1 MGSAQYFS
9 SRSTK
14 WTGDWNEGFIFV
26 VTYHAQLF
34 DTIDVCLNGMSWF
47 HINMLYYPLV

>member
-1 MGSAQYFS
+1 MGSAQYYS

-34 DTIDVCLNGMSWF
+34 DTIDVCSRENGEKG
-47 HINMLYYPLV
+47 HPC

>member
-34 DTIDVCLNGMSWF
+34 DTIDVCLNGRQVGSILTCSM
-47 HINMLYYPLV
+47 IL